1 MFIKCDIE
9 KTRKMSRLQVFWSTQ
24 ACTIP
29 DAHCM
34 DAPYKSHS
42 NTVPTPGFINCGF
55 MYQRVGCSQLL
66 IIILPLFDPQ
76 RNKDEIAVEQLQQ
89 IHCNLVWVEVIEDH
103 LKDGSR
109 PILEFEDP
117 A

>member
-1 MFIKCDIE
+1 
-9 KTRKMSRLQVFWSTQ
+9 
-24 ACTIP
+24 
-29 DAHCM
+29 
-34 DAPYKSHS
+34 
-42 NTVPTPGFINCGF
+42 

-76 RNKDEIAVEQLQQ
+76 RNKDEIAGERIRQ
-89 IHCNLVWVEVIEDH
+89 IHCDLVLVEVIEDH